1 MQGPYMELVKKLSF
15 KKIINL
21 GGYLTIIKKSES
33 LSSDIDLFTV
43 NDTRLLLS
51 QKIKKSF
58 DPKKLL
64 NPGKM
69 YRGL

>member
-1 MQGPYMELVKKLSF
+1 MNE
-15 KKIINL
+15 KIINL
-21 GGYLTIIKKSES
+21 GGYLTIVKKSES
-33 LSSDIDLFTV
+33 LSSDIDLFTI

-51 QKIKKSF
+51 QKIKESF

>member
-1 MQGPYMELVKKLSF
+1 M
-15 KKIINL
+15 
-21 GGYLTIIKKSES
+21 TIVKKSES
-33 LSSDIDLFTV
+33 LSFDVDPFTI

-51 QKIKKSF
+51 QKIKESF

>member
-1 MQGPYMELVKKLSF
+1 M
-15 KKIINL
+15 
-21 GGYLTIIKKSES
+21 TIVKKSES
-33 LSSDIDLFTV
+33 LSSDIDLFTI

-51 QKIKKSF
+51 QKIKESF